1 MTESECELKSE
12 SSAAS
17 MQLCMHVH
25 DPVIRCMCDLPSGM
39 REPPLSILE
48 V

>member
-12 SSAAS
+12 SSAAY
-17 MQLCMHVH
+17 MQLCMHAH
-25 DPVIRCMCDLPSGM
+25 DPVTRCMCDLPSAM
-39 REPPLSILE
+39 CEPPLSILE